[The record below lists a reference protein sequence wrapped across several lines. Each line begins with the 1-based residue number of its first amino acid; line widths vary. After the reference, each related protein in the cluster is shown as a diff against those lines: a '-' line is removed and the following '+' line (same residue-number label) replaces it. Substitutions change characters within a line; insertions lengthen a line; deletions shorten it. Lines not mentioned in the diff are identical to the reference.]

1 MLLFLLS
8 CIPTQTPPPTPA
20 ELVQGIG
27 ERAGR
32 LPQKDPFGDDAS
44 RLVYLDQG
52 WGPPETLWYYFAD
65 QGSALMPY
73 KMLLH
78 LEQSDNNARLMAAEN
93 LAKYRFLLQH
103 PTPNN
108 PAGMPVG
115 FSRHQDSV
123 GFTCAA
129 CHTGQLTYQGTAVRI
144 DGAPAQSDLIAFF
157 YAIEAS
163 LAATLAD
170 PAKLGRYA
178 TATNQPEAEA
188 RQSLQ
193 QSYDWFKDYNGVNK
207 TTTTEGFARIDAIG
221 RILNQVIR
229 FTSSSANSLGPNAPA
244 SYPFLWDAPRHD
256 YVQWTGFA
264 ANAGP
269 GALARNVGEVVG
281 VYGEVKVQKYTTE
294 EAAKAGYASSIQG
307 HNLVAMEDSLRKL
320 QSPLWPQEILGPLD
334 ASLSARGAEIYGREF
349 SSCHALLQRDDPKRK
364 VTAMVTAISTVGT
377 DPTSATNLANAV
389 VPSGILEGAI
399 TPDGGYYPAQVPGV
413 ALLKDLDVRILSAQ
427 PVAVVEAIASAK
439 LAGLEESTKQGD
451 YVRTSEADPMS
462 ELRSYKARPL
472 NGIWATAPYL
482 HNGSVP
488 DLYSLLLPP
497 DQRPQTFV
505 VGRLEYDPKRVGYRS
520 DGNQPFVLD
529 TRLTGNS
536 NQGHSF
542 GTTLSEADR
551 LALLEYVKGL

>member
-1 MLLFLLS
+1 MLLLLLA
-8 CIPTQTPPPTPA
+8 CIPSQTPPPTPK
-20 ELVQGIG
+20 ELLQGID
-27 ERAGR
+27 ERGGL
-32 LPQKDPFGDDAS
+32 LPEKDPFGDDAT
-44 RLVYLDQG
+44 RLIYLDQG
-52 WGPPETLWYYFAD
+52 WAPPETLWYYYAD

-73 KMLLH
+73 KMLLK
-78 LEQSDNNARLMAAEN
+78 LEQADSQALLMAPEN
-93 LAKYRFLLQH
+93 LAKFRFLLQH

-108 PAGMPVG
+108 PDALPVG
-115 FSRHQDSV
+115 FSRHEDRV

-129 CHTGQLTYQGTAVRI
+129 CHTGQLTYQGTAIRI
-144 DGAPAQSDLIAFF
+144 DGAPAQSDLIGFF

-163 LAATLAD
+163 LSATLAD
-170 PAKLGRYA
+170 PAKLSRYA
-178 TATNQPEAEA
+178 TATGQPEAEA

-193 QSYDWFKDYNGVNK
+193 QSYDWFKDYNAVNK
-207 TTTTEGFARIDAIG
+207 TTTPEGYARLDAIG

-229 FTSSSANSLGPNAPA
+229 FTSSSANSLPPNAPA
-244 SYPFLWDAPRHD
+244 SLPFLWDAPRHD
-256 YVQWTGFA
+256 YVQWTGFSG
-264 ANAGP
+264 NAGP

-281 VYGEVKVQKYTTE
+281 VYGEVKIQKYTTE

-334 ASLSARGAEIYGREF
+334 ASLSARGADIYSRECAG
-349 SSCHALLQRDDPKRK
+349 CHAVLQRDDPKRK
-364 VTAMVTAISTVGT
+364 VTAMVTAITTVGT
-377 DPTSATNLANAV
+377 DATSASNLVNATA
-389 VPSGILEGAI
+389 PSGILEGAV
-399 TPDGGYYPAQVPGV
+399 TPDGGVYPARVPGI

-427 PVAVVEAIASAK
+427 PTAVVQAIASAK
-439 LAGLEESTKQGD
+439 LAGLEESPKQGD
-451 YVRTSEADPMS
+451 YKRKTEADPMA
-462 ELRSYKARPL
+462 ELLSYKARPL

-520 DGNQPFVLD
+520 DGSQPFVLD

-536 NQGHSF
+536 NQGHLF

>member
-1 MLLFLLS
+1 MILLLLS
-8 CIPTQTPPPTPA
+8 CLPTQTPPPTPA
-20 ELVQGIG
+20 ELLQGID
-27 ERAGR
+27 ERAGL
-32 LPQKDPFGDDAS
+32 LPAKDPFGDDAA
-44 RLVYLDQG
+44 RLLYLDQG
-52 WGPPETLWYYFAD
+52 WAPPETLWYYFAD

-73 KMLLH
+73 QMLLK
-78 LEQSDNNARLMAAEN
+78 LEQADSQSLLMAPEN
-93 LAKYRFLLQH
+93 LAKFRFLLQH

-108 PAGMPVG
+108 PDGFPVG

-129 CHTGQLTYQGTAVRI
+129 CHTGQLTYQGTAIRI
-144 DGAPAQSDLIAFF
+144 DGAPAQSDLIGFF
-157 YAIEAS
+157 HAIEAS
-163 LAATLAD
+163 LAATLSE
-170 PAKLGRYA
+170 PSKLKRYA
-178 TATNQPEAEA
+178 TATGQSEEQAT
-188 RQSLQ
+188 QSLQ
-193 QSYDWFKDYNGVNK
+193 LSYSWFKDYNTVNK
-207 TTTTEGFARIDAIG
+207 SSTTEGYARIDAIG

-229 FTSSSANSLGPNAPA
+229 FTSGSANSVEPNAPA
-244 SYPFLWDAPRHD
+244 SLPFLWDAPRHD
-256 YVQWTGFA
+256 FVQWTGFA

-269 GALARNVGEVVG
+269 GSLARNTGEVVG

-294 EAAKAGYASSIQG
+294 EAAKAGYTSSIQG

-334 ASLSARGAEIYGREF
+334 ATLSARGAEIYSREC

-377 DPTSATNLANAV
+377 DPTSSSNLVNAV

-399 TPDGGYYPAQVPGV
+399 TPDGGFYPARVPGV

-427 PVAVVEAIASAK
+427 PTAVVQAIASAK
-439 LAGLEESTKQGD
+439 LAGLEESKKQGD
-451 YVRTSEADPMS
+451 YVRSTEADPLS

-505 VGRLEYDPKRVGYRS
+505 TGRLEYDPKRVGYRS
-520 DGNQPFVLD
+520 DGDKPFVLD

-536 NQGHSF
+536 NQGHLF